1 MRTKQPTN
9 GTRWYR
15 LAMLLLMTLA
25 TAPAQQ
31 SQYDLLLK
39 GGYVIDPRNGISGRR
54 DVAITGGVIAAVE
67 ESIDASRAVR
77 TVDVSELYITPGL
90 VDLHVHVFSTTN
102 IPDAWAGDNSLQ
114 PDVNLLPSGVTTAVD
129 AGSSGW
135 RNFEF
140 FRHTVIDKPNV
151 QTRIL
156 ALINIAGLGMIT
168 DLPEQGD
175 FNAEEVARLAA
186 KHKDVVVGVKSAHY
200 QLPDWKSVDEALK
213 AGTTANIPVMVDF
226 GFFLPERP
234 FYELVL
240 ERLRPG
246 DMPTHVFRGP
256 VPWVDANGKL
266 YDYLSQARDRGIKF
280 DVGHGGGSFVFRSAV
295 PAVQQGFYPD
305 SISTDLHVGSA
316 MGGMMDMQTTM
327 SKFLAMGMPLDAVIE
342 ASTWNPAQ
350 QIHREELGHLTPGAV
365 ADIAGFRILEG
376 RHRYRDASNGVLEG
390 PQRLFCE
397 LTLRAGRIVWDW
409 NSVVGVDYESL
420 PPEYGVR
427 EGVDQ
432 IIPPPQ

>member
-1 MRTKQPTN
+1 MQLSSHETMRT
-9 GTRWYR
+9 TRLTILFLIA
-15 LAMLLLMTLA
+15 LAAA
-25 TAPAQQ
+25 TAQQ
-31 SQYDLLLK
+31 GQYDLLLK

-67 ESIDASRAVR
+67 ESIDASRAAH

-129 AGSSGW
+129 AGSAGW

-140 FRHTVIDKPNV
+140 FRHTVIDKAAV
-151 QTRIL
+151 RTRIL

-175 FNAEEVARLAA
+175 FSAEEVVRLAA

-200 QLPDWKSVDEALK
+200 QLADWKSVDEAVK
-213 AGTTANIPVMVDF
+213 AGTQADIPVMVDF

-234 FYELVL
+234 FHELVL

-256 VPWVDANGKL
+256 VPWLDANGKL
-266 YDYLSQARDRGIKF
+266 YGYLRQARERGIKF
-280 DVGHGGGSFVFRSAV
+280 DVGHGGGSFTFRNAA
-295 PAVQQGFYPD
+295 PAIQQGFYPD
-305 SISTDLHVGSA
+305 SISTDLHMGSA
-316 MGGMMDMQTTM
+316 LGGMMDMQTTM
-327 SKFLAMGMPLDAVIE
+327 SKFLAMGMPLDAVIQ

-350 QIHREELGHLTPGAV
+350 QIHREELGHLTPGAE
-365 ADIAGFRILEG
+365 ADIAGFRMLEG
-376 RHRYRDASNGVLEG
+376 RHRFRDASNGVLEG
-390 PQRLFCE
+390 TQRLFCE

-409 NSVVGVDYESL
+409 NSLVGVDYKSL
-420 PPEYGVR
+420 PPDYGVR
-427 EGVDQ
+427 QGVDQ
-432 IIPPPQ
+432 IIPPPH

>member
-1 MRTKQPTN
+1 MQHSSHETMRT
-9 GTRWYR
+9 TRLTILFLIA
-15 LAMLLLMTLA
+15 LAAA
-25 TAPAQQ
+25 TAQQ
-31 SQYDLLLK
+31 GQYDLLLK

-67 ESIDASRAVR
+67 ESIDASRAAH

-129 AGSSGW
+129 AGSAGW

-140 FRHTVIDKPNV
+140 FRHTVIDKAAV
-151 QTRIL
+151 RTRIL

-175 FNAEEVARLAA
+175 FSAEEVVRLAA

-200 QLPDWKSVDEALK
+200 QLADWKSVDEAVK
-213 AGTTANIPVMVDF
+213 AGTQADIPVMVDF

-234 FYELVL
+234 FHELVL

-256 VPWVDANGKL
+256 VPWLDTDGKL
-266 YDYLSQARDRGIKF
+266 YGYLRQARERGIKF
-280 DVGHGGGSFVFRSAV
+280 DVGHGGGSFTFRNAA
-295 PAVQQGFYPD
+295 PAIQQGFYPD
-305 SISTDLHVGSA
+305 SISTDLHMGSA
-316 MGGMMDMQTTM
+316 LGGMMDMQTTM
-327 SKFLAMGMPLDAVIE
+327 SKFLAMGMPLDAVIQ

-350 QIHREELGHLTPGAV
+350 QIHREELGHLTPGAE
-365 ADIAGFRILEG
+365 ADIAGFRMLEG
-376 RHRYRDASNGVLEG
+376 RHRFRDASNGVLEG
-390 PQRLFCE
+390 TQRLFCE

-409 NSVVGVDYESL
+409 NSLVGVDYKSL
-420 PPEYGVR
+420 PPDYGVR
-427 EGVDQ
+427 QGVDQ
-432 IIPPPQ
+432 IIPPPH

>member
-1 MRTKQPTN
+1 MRT
-9 GTRWYR
+9 TR
-15 LAMLLLMTLA
+15 LTILLLTALA
-25 TAPAQQ
+25 AAFGQQ
-31 SQYDLLLK
+31 GRYDLLLK

-54 DVAITGGVIAAVE
+54 DVAISGGVIAAVA
-67 ESIDASRAVR
+67 ESIDASTAAR

-129 AGSSGW
+129 AGSAGW
-135 RNFEF
+135 RNFEY
-140 FRHTVIDKPNV
+140 FRNTVIDKAAL

-156 ALINIAGLGMIT
+156 ALVNIAGLGMIT

-186 KHKDVVVGVKSAHY
+186 KHKDVIVGVKSAHY
-200 QLPDWKSVDEALK
+200 QLPDWKSVDEAVK
-213 AGTTANIPVMVDF
+213 AGTLANLPVMVDF

-234 FYELVL
+234 FHELVL

-256 VPWVDANGKL
+256 VPWIDANGKL
-266 YDYLSQARDRGIKF
+266 YDYLSQARQRGIKF
-280 DVGHGGGSFVFRSAV
+280 DAGHGGGSFVFRNAV
-295 PAVQQGFYPD
+295 PAIEQGFYPD

-316 MGGMMDMQTTM
+316 LGGMMDMQTTM
-327 SKFLAMGMPLDAVIE
+327 SKFLAMGMPLDAVIQ
-342 ASTWNPAQ
+342 ASTWNPAR

-365 ADIAGFRILEG
+365 ADIAGFRIVEG

-390 PQRLFCE
+390 PRRLFCE

-409 NSVVGVDYESL
+409 NSIAGVDYKSL
-420 PPEYGVR
+420 PTEYGVR
-427 EGVDQ
+427 QGVDQ
-432 IIPPPQ
+432 IIPPPR

>member
-1 MRTKQPTN
+1 MRTT
-9 GTRWYR
+9 R
-15 LAMLLLMTLA
+15 LALLFLMAAAAALS
-25 TAPAQQ
+25 QQ
-31 SQYDLLLK
+31 GQYDLLLQ

-54 DVAITGGVIAAVE
+54 DVAIAGGRIAAVE
-67 ESIDASRAVR
+67 ESIDASRAAR
-77 TVDVSELYITPGL
+77 TVDVSELTITPGL

-114 PDVNLLPSGVTTAVD
+114 PDVNLLPTGVTTAVD
-129 AGSSGW
+129 AGSAGW
-135 RNFEF
+135 RNFEY
-140 FRHTVIDKPNV
+140 FRHTVIDKPAV
-151 QTRIL
+151 RTRIL

-213 AGTTANIPVMVDF
+213 AATTANIPVMVDF

-234 FYELVL
+234 FHELVL
-240 ERLRPG
+240 KRLRPG

-256 VPWVDANGKL
+256 VPWTDANGKL
-266 YDYLSQARDRGIKF
+266 YDYVRQARQRGIKF
-280 DVGHGGGSFVFRSAV
+280 DVGHGGGSFVFRSAL

-305 SISTDLHVGSA
+305 SISTDLHMGSA
-316 MGGMMDMQTTM
+316 LGGMMDMQTTM
-327 SKFLAMGMPLDAVIE
+327 SKFLAMGMPLDEVIK

-350 QIHREELGHLTPGAV
+350 QIRREELGHLTPGAV
-365 ADIAGFRILEG
+365 ADVAGFRIIEG
-376 RHRYRDASNGVLEG
+376 NHRYRDASNGVLQG
-390 PQRLFCE
+390 TQRLFCE
-397 LTLRAGRIVWDW
+397 LTLRDGRIVWDW
-409 NSVVGVDYESL
+409 NSVVGVDYKTL
-420 PPEYGVR
+420 PRTYGVR

-432 IIPPPQ
+432 VIPPPQ

>member
-1 MRTKQPTN
+1 MRM
-9 GTRWYR
+9 TR
-15 LAMLLLMTLA
+15 LTALFLMTLA
-25 TAPAQQ
+25 AVFAQQ
-31 SQYDLLLK
+31 GQYDLLLQ
-39 GGYVIDPRNGISGRR
+39 GGHVIDPRNGISGRR
-54 DVAITGGVIAAVE
+54 DVAISGGVIAAVE
-67 ESIDASRAVR
+67 ESIDASRAAR
-77 TVDVSELYITPGL
+77 TVDVSDLYITPGL

-114 PDVNLLPSGVTTAVD
+114 PDVNLLSTGVTTAVD
-129 AGSSGW
+129 AGSAGW
-135 RNFEF
+135 RNFEY
-140 FRHTVIDKPNV
+140 FRHTVIDKSAV
-151 QTRIL
+151 RTRIL

-240 ERLRPG
+240 KRLRPG
-246 DMPTHVFRGP
+246 DIPTHVFRGP
-256 VPWVDANGKL
+256 VPWIDANGKL
-266 YDYLSQARDRGIKF
+266 YDYLGQARARGIKF

-295 PAVQQGFYPD
+295 PAVQLGFYPD
-305 SISTDLHVGSA
+305 SISTDLHMGSA
-316 MGGMMDMQTTM
+316 LGGMMDMQTTM
-327 SKFLAMGMPLDAVIE
+327 SKFLAMGMPLDAVIK

-365 ADIAGFRILEG
+365 ADIAGFRIIEG
-376 RHRYRDASNGVLEG
+376 KHRYRDASNGVLEG
-390 PQRLFCE
+390 SQRLFCE
-397 LTLRAGRIVWDW
+397 LTLREGRIVWDW
-409 NSVVGVDYESL
+409 NSAVGVDYKSL
-420 PPEYGVR
+420 PPTYGVR
-427 EGVDQ
+427 EGVDHV
-432 IIPPPQ
+432 IPPPQ